1 MATIQ
6 PIVVGANSYITSLEL
21 EQYAVNTGIT
31 IVTDT
36 TVLIHKSM
44 QYLEIQNYKGYKTVS
59 TQALQFPRV
68 LCATSYSQYPQS
80 YVPCEYDSSAV
91 PNEIKTAQIVA
102 CLLIDSG
109 EDLNPTLGKTTI
121 REKIAEIEVEYRDN
135 STETKSF
142 TQLNALLAPFL
153 VASGGL
159 KLVRV

>member
-1 MATIQ
+1 MAL
-6 PIVVGANSYITSLEL
+6 IVGTNSYVTETEL
-21 EQYAVNTGIT
+21 TTYATDRGIT
-31 IVTDT
+31 ISAADKA
-36 TVLIHKSM
+36 VLLIKAM
-44 QYLEIQNYKGYKTVS
+44 DYLEVQKYKGYKTVS

-68 LCATSYSQYPQS
+68 LCADYYYTQYPQN
-80 YVPCEYDSSAV
+80 YIPCEYDSETV
-91 PNEIKTAQIVA
+91 PVEIKTAQIVA

-153 VASGGL
+153 TASGGL

>member
-1 MATIQ
+1 MT
-6 PIVVGANSYITSLEL
+6 VTVGTNSYITEAEL
-21 EQYAVNTGIT
+21 TTYATDRGIT
-31 IVTDT
+31 IATAAKSI
-36 TVLIHKSM
+36 LIAKSM
-44 QYLEIQNYKGYKTVS
+44 DYLEIQNYKGYKTVS
-59 TQALQFPRV
+59 TQPLQFPRV
-68 LCATSYSQYPQS
+68 L
-80 YVPCEYDSSAV
+80 CEYDSSAV

-153 VASGGL
+153 TASGGL